1 MHTRAAVLSVLMLSA
16 AAVPAHA
23 QALAPRAQVMVLGTY
38 HMDNP
43 GRDFANT
50 VADDVLAPHRQA
62 EIAAVARAL
71 AEFRPTRIAIEA
83 EPSRDSL
90 FNARYAEYRAGT
102 RALGRDE
109 REQLGFRLA
118 GMLGHDRVYPVD
130 YQLEMDFGGVM
141 QFAGENGQGEL
152 AQRMGS
158 TVQAI
163 VAEMNA
169 RMATTP
175 VGAILAEANSARADS
190 MHGWYLVMATVGH
203 DTTYK
208 GAQEVANWYTRN
220 LYIFA
225 NIARVAQPGE
235 RVLVIIGHGHGTL
248 LRQFVDE
255 SPDLDLVSVEPYL
268 SRFVTSAAAP

>member
-1 MHTRAAVLSVLMLSA
+1 MQTRAAVLAVLTALA
-16 AAVPAHA
+16 AAAPAEA
-23 QALAPRAQVMVLGTY
+23 QTPAPRAQVMVLGTY

-43 GRDFANT
+43 GLDYANAT
-50 VADDVLAPHRQA
+50 SDDVLAPHRQA
-62 EIAAVARAL
+62 EIAAVAQAL

-83 EPSRDSL
+83 EPSRDSVW
-90 FNARYAEYRAGT
+90 NARYQAYRRGE
-102 RALGRDE
+102 RALTRDE

-118 GMLGHDRVYPVD
+118 GLLGHDRVHPVD
-130 YQLEMDFGGVM
+130 YKLDMDIGGVM
-141 QFAGENGQGEL
+141 QFAAQNGQGEL

-158 TVQAI
+158 TIQAV

-190 MHGWYLVMATVGH
+190 MHGWYMVLATVGR
-203 DTTYK
+203 DTSYAGTD
-208 GAQEVANWYTRN
+208 EVAKWYTRN
-220 LYIFA
+220 LRIFA

-235 RVLVIIGHGHGTL
+235 RVLVIMGSGHGTL
-248 LRQFVDE
+248 LRRFVDE

-268 SRFVTSAAAP
+268 ARFSTRPASR